1 LEQSTNPVPH
11 VEVKLGDIPEIV
23 FHESTA
29 YVLREVLNY
38 HKGKPQ
44 LRNSIGH
51 FTTYCERQG
60 GSWEL

>member
-1 LEQSTNPVPH
+1 MPH